1 MSHKRPVST
10 GRDGESAAAGEAGI
24 KKAPSMVYHQGG
36 VNPAAPYS
44 PGPGGQVPSAKG
56 GLTSV
61 FGMGT
66 GMTLSR
72 EPLKQTLG
80 EERKKQL
87 RMLKQMGP
95 GCSRG
100 DEPDR

>member
-1 MSHKRPVST
+1 MPRKTYLKRY
-10 GRDGESAAAGEAGI
+10 I
-24 KKAPSMVYHQGG
+24 KKAPRKVYLLGG

-72 EPLKQTLG
+72 EPLKQSLG

-87 RMLKQMGP
+87 RMLKQAGP

>member
-1 MSHKRPVST
+1 M
-10 GRDGESAAAGEAGI
+10 
-24 KKAPSMVYHQGG
+24 GG

-72 EPLKQTLG
+72 EPLKQTLRQWG
-80 EERKKQL
+80 KAIRGCS
-87 RMLKQMGP
+87 LKRQAGP

-100 DEPDR
+100 RELNR

>member
-1 MSHKRPVST
+1 MFLV
-10 GRDGESAAAGEAGI
+10 GRDVYAGAGTFVGGI
-24 KKAPSMVYHQGG
+24 KKAPHEVYLMGG

-72 EPLKQTLG
+72 EPLKQTLRQWG
-80 EERKKQL
+80 KAIRGCS
-87 RMLKQMGP
+87 LKLQAGP

-100 DEPDR
+100 RELNR

>member
-1 MSHKRPVST
+1 MQVTSGHKKSPRDCR
-10 GRDGESAAAGEAGI
+10 GRYK
-24 KKAPSMVYHQGG
+24 KKAPHEVYLMGG

-56 GLTSV
+56 GLTAV

-72 EPLKQTLG
+72 EPLKQTC
-80 EERKKQL
+80 RQ
-87 RMLKQMGP
+87 
-95 GCSRG
+95 
-100 DEPDR
+100 